1 VSGGAHEI
9 DRTMGILA
17 ALRDAVRSRRL
28 SAEELVLESLR
39 RIEAAADLGAVV
51 AVRDEAIADAQAMD
65 AMIARGDDPGP
76 LAGIP
81 LLVKDLEDVAGMRTT
96 FGSLL
101 YAEAAP
107 AEHDG
112 LVPRRLRAAGA
123 VVVGKTNTPEFAFEG
138 FTANRVFGAT
148 VNPWRRDVSPGGSS
162 GGSGAALAAG
172 LAPIATASDGGGS
185 IRIPGALCGLVG
197 IKPTNGIVGREP
209 ISHWSDLSTDGPLGQ
224 TVADLRLLLEL
235 EAGPVPG
242 DPTAQATWRLGA
254 SVMPRRILAAERAG
268 SAEPIADS
276 AHQLFEAALA
286 AVQNELGAE
295 VARLDPA
302 AIFPSGYEPNDWF
315 VLAAVEQLHTLGAER
330 LEREASRLDPAFAH
344 WMGAAK
350 RYGIDDYIGARRRR
364 FDHVREI
371 DDLLG
376 DDAVLLTPT
385 LTVEG
390 WSPTGVMPGRS
401 EPGLPSSVFNSE
413 PFNITGNPAMSIP
426 AGHHP
431 GGVPFGLQVVGPRYR
446 DEIVFGFAEA
456 WERARPW
463 PLVAP
468 GYEPFWL

>member
-1 VSGGAHEI
+1 MTASI
-9 DRTMGILA
+9 DREQGLLA
-17 ALRDAVRSRRL
+17 PLGAAVRSRRL
-28 SAEELVLESLR
+28 SAEELVRESLR
-39 RIEAAADLGAVV
+39 RIDAAADLGAVV
-51 AVRDEAIADAQAMD
+51 ALRDGAIEDARAID
-65 AMIARGDDPGP
+65 ARVARGEDPGT
-76 LAGIP
+76 LAGLP
-81 LLVKDLEDVAGMRTT
+81 LLVKDMEDVAGMRTT

-101 YAEAAP
+101 YADTPP

-138 FTANRVFGAT
+138 YTDNRVYGPT
-148 VNPWRRDVSPGGSS
+148 LNPWRRDVSPGGSS

-185 IRIPGALCGLVG
+185 IRIPAALCGLVG
-197 IKPTNGIVGREP
+197 IKPTNGVVGREP

-224 TVADLRLLLEL
+224 TVADLRLVLEL
-235 EAGPVPG
+235 EAGPVRG
-242 DPTAQATWRLGA
+242 DPIAQETWRRRP
-254 SVMPRRILAAERAG
+254 SVKPRRILAAERPG
-268 SAEPIADS
+268 TVEPVADS
-276 AHQLFEAALA
+276 TRELFDEAVA
-286 AVQNELGAE
+286 AVGAELGLAVE
-295 VARLDPA
+295 RIGPA
-302 AIFPSGYEPNDWF
+302 SVFPSGYDPTDWF

-330 LEREASRLDPAFAH
+330 LERERSRLDPAFAH
-344 WMGAAK
+344 WMDAA
-350 RYGIDDYIGARRRR
+350 RRHGIEDYVRARRRR
-364 FDHVREI
+364 YDHVREL
-371 DDLLG
+371 DELLG

-390 WSPTGVMPGRS
+390 WSPAGVRPGRT

-426 AGHHP
+426 AGQHP

-446 DEIVFGFAEA
+446 EELVFGFAEA
-456 WERARPW
+456 WELARPW